1 MDGALPGEQEISLDL
16 FLDVIKID
24 PAEVPISDL
33 RHLPGDHI
41 HGFLE
46 EIGSGGGVS
55 FGVDPTTYFQDLRQS
70 RKSLTLPRNHMK
82 TKTRGEAEAEI
93 TQAVV
98 KFEKEYLGH
107 GPLDARTFFVND
119 MVLIR
124 LRGVLT
130 AGDRKMAETRE
141 GQALLKETRRHLF
154 ESSIPI
160 FEEMIVQ
167 VIGCKLISLHT
178 DLSSKTGERII
189 VITTDKNLESLY
201 R

>member
-1 MDGALPGEQEISLDL
+1 
-16 FLDVIKID
+16 
-24 PAEVPISDL
+24 
-33 RHLPGDHI
+33 
-41 HGFLE
+41 
-46 EIGSGGGVS
+46 
-55 FGVDPTTYFQDLRQS
+55 
-70 RKSLTLPRNHMK
+70 MK

-160 FEEMIVQ
+160 FEEMIIQ
-167 VIGCKLISLHT
+167 VIGCKLVSLHT

-189 VITTDKNLESLY
+189 VITTDKNLETLY